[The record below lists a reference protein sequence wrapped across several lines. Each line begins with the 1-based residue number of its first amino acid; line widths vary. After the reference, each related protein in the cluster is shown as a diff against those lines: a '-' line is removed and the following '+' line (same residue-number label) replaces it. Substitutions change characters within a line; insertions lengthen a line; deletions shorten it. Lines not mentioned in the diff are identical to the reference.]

1 MKTVKLSLLA
11 VVVATAVSPSAFAG
25 DTVEAATTELTAIQP
40 GMSQSEI
47 DQKIGRFLERTGNS
61 AAAQNYLIAHD
72 YRTTTPQEN
81 TAASPVQP
89 ANTLNPITNQAQT
102 DRDNGQDT
110 AIQDAQHAA
119 NWASLKADDAQHA
132 ITVAQTDIDA
142 NKAAITDTRN
152 DVSAVQSDVTN
163 IKGDV
168 AHAQS
173 TADHANANANTALM
187 NGVKLSGAVTENKNN
202 IEQNRSDIADQ
213 QKLLASNEQKQ
224 IVRDNGQD
232 TAIQDAQHAANWA
245 SMKADDAQHA
255 IMVAQTDIDA
265 NKAAIADTRNDVSA
279 VQSDVTNIKGDVAH
293 AQSTADHANANANTA
308 LMNGVKLSGAV
319 TENKNNIEQNRS
331 DIADQQKLL
340 ASNEQKQIVRDN
352 GQDTAIQDAQHAANW
367 ASMKAD
373 DAQHA
378 IMVAQTDIDANKAAI
393 ADTRNDV
400 SAVQSDVTNIKGD
413 VAHAQSTA
421 DHANANANTAL
432 MNGVKLSG
440 AVTENKNNI
449 EQNRSD
455 IADQQQQLDETRKT
469 VAATGDVQT
478 AARYQS
484 MIDARQTAAA
494 NAQQAQADTQQ
505 QQMDD
510 QQKQIDATQK
520 TVSALGDAQTNAHY
534 QEMVNAGLRAQN
546 DANARTAAEQKQKID
561 TLATNQA
568 TQQHIDSVQY
578 GEQIQRLAQDSTQT
592 HEQIDSLTQDV
603 TQTHQQLSNT
613 QKRVADNSQQIT
625 TLNNHF
631 DSLKNEVE
639 DNRKEANAGT
649 ASAIAIASQP
659 QVKTGDLMMVS
670 AGAGTYNGES
680 AVSVG
685 TSFNAGTH
693 TVLKAGISA
702 DTQSDFGAGVGVG
715 YSF

>member
-25 DTVEAATTELTAIQP
+25 DTVEAATTELAAIQP
-40 GMSQSEI
+40 GMSQAEI
-47 DQKIGRFLERTGNS
+47 DQKIGRFLERTENS

-72 YRTTTPQEN
+72 YQTTTPQEN

-89 ANTLNPITNQAQT
+89 TNTLNPITNQAQT

-110 AIQDAQHAA
+110 AIQDAQHA
-119 NWASLKADDAQHA
+119 
-132 ITVAQTDIDA
+132 IMVAQSDIDA
-142 NKAAITDTRN
+142 NKAAIADTRN
-152 DVSAVQSDVTN
+152 DVSAVQSDVTT

-173 TADHANANANTALM
+173 TADHASANANTALM

-202 IEQNRSDIADQ
+202 ID
-213 QKLLASNEQKQ
+213 
-224 IVRDNGQD
+224 
-232 TAIQDAQHAANWA
+232 
-245 SMKADDAQHA
+245 
-255 IMVAQTDIDA
+255 
-265 NKAAIADTRNDVSA
+265 
-279 VQSDVTNIKGDVAH
+279 
-293 AQSTADHANANANTA
+293 
-308 LMNGVKLSGAV
+308 
-319 TENKNNIEQNRS
+319 
-331 DIADQQKLL
+331 
-340 ASNEQKQIVRDN
+340 
-352 GQDTAIQDAQHAANW
+352 
-367 ASMKAD
+367 
-373 DAQHA
+373 
-378 IMVAQTDIDANKAAI
+378 
-393 ADTRNDV
+393 
-400 SAVQSDVTNIKGD
+400 
-413 VAHAQSTA
+413 
-421 DHANANANTAL
+421 
-432 MNGVKLSG
+432 
-440 AVTENKNNI
+440 
-449 EQNRSD
+449 QNRSD

-520 TVSALGDAQTNAHY
+520 TVSALGDTQTNAHY

-603 TQTHQQLSNT
+603 NQTHQQLSNT

-631 DSLKNEVE
+631 SSLKNEVE

-659 QVKTGDLMMVS
+659 QVKAGDFMMVS
-670 AGAGTYNGES
+670 AGAGTFNGES

-693 TVLKAGISA
+693 TVIKAGVSA

>member
-25 DTVEAATTELTAIQP
+25 DTVEAATTELAAIQP
-40 GMSQSEI
+40 GMSQAEI

-72 YRTTTPQEN
+72 YQTTTPQEN

-89 ANTLNPITNQAQT
+89 TNTLNPITNQAQT

-110 AIQDAQHAA
+110 DIQ
-119 NWASLKADDAQHA
+119 DAQHA

-142 NKAAITDTRN
+142 NTAAITDTRN
-152 DVSAVQSDVTN
+152 DVSAVQSDVTT

-173 TADHANANANTALM
+173 TADHA
-187 NGVKLSGAVTENKNN
+187 S
-202 IEQNRSDIADQ
+202 
-213 QKLLASNEQKQ
+213 
-224 IVRDNGQD
+224 
-232 TAIQDAQHAANWA
+232 
-245 SMKADDAQHA
+245 
-255 IMVAQTDIDA
+255 
-265 NKAAIADTRNDVSA
+265 
-279 VQSDVTNIKGDVAH
+279 
-293 AQSTADHANANANTA
+293 
-308 LMNGVKLSGAV
+308 
-319 TENKNNIEQNRS
+319 
-331 DIADQQKLL
+331 
-340 ASNEQKQIVRDN
+340 
-352 GQDTAIQDAQHAANW
+352 
-367 ASMKAD
+367 
-373 DAQHA
+373 
-378 IMVAQTDIDANKAAI
+378 
-393 ADTRNDV
+393 
-400 SAVQSDVTNIKGD
+400 
-413 VAHAQSTA
+413 
-421 DHANANANTAL
+421 ANANTAL

-455 IADQQQQLDETRKT
+455 IADQQQLNETRKT

-494 NAQQAQADTQQ
+494 NAQQEQADAQQSDIDANKAAITDTRNDVSAVQSDVTTIKGDVAHAQSTADHASANANTALMNGVKLSGAVTENKNNIEQNRSDIADQQQLNETRKTVAATGDVQTAARYQSMIDARQTAAANAQQEQADTQQ

-534 QEMVNAGLRAQN
+534 QEMINAGLRAQN

-631 DSLKNEVE
+631 SSLKNEVE

-659 QVKTGDLMMVS
+659 QVKAGDFMMMS
-670 AGAGTYNGES
+670 AGAGTFNGES

-693 TVLKAGISA
+693 TVIKAGVSA

>member
-25 DTVEAATTELTAIQP
+25 DTVEAATTELTVIQP

-61 AAAQNYLIAHD
+61 VAAQNYLIAHD
-72 YRTTTPQEN
+72 YQTTTPQEN

-89 ANTLNPITNQAQT
+89 TNTLNPITNQAQT

-142 NKAAITDTRN
+142 NKAAITDIRN

-173 TADHANANANTALM
+173 TADHANANANTAL
-187 NGVKLSGAVTENKNN
+187 
-202 IEQNRSDIADQ
+202 I
-213 QKLLASNEQKQ
+213 
-224 IVRDNGQD
+224 
-232 TAIQDAQHAANWA
+232 
-245 SMKADDAQHA
+245 
-255 IMVAQTDIDA
+255 
-265 NKAAIADTRNDVSA
+265 
-279 VQSDVTNIKGDVAH
+279 
-293 AQSTADHANANANTA
+293 
-308 LMNGVKLSGAV
+308 
-319 TENKNNIEQNRS
+319 
-331 DIADQQKLL
+331 
-340 ASNEQKQIVRDN
+340 
-352 GQDTAIQDAQHAANW
+352 
-367 ASMKAD
+367 
-373 DAQHA
+373 
-378 IMVAQTDIDANKAAI
+378 
-393 ADTRNDV
+393 
-400 SAVQSDVTNIKGD
+400 
-413 VAHAQSTA
+413 
-421 DHANANANTAL
+421 
-432 MNGVKLSG
+432 NGVKLSG

-455 IADQQQQLDETRKT
+455 IADQQQQLDETRKI

-568 TQQHIDSVQY
+568 TQQHINSVQY

-631 DSLKNEVE
+631 SSLKNEVE

-659 QVKTGDLMMVS
+659 QVKAGDFMMMS
-670 AGAGTYNGES
+670 AGAGTFNGES

-693 TVLKAGISA
+693 TVIKAGVSA

>member
-25 DTVEAATTELTAIQP
+25 DTVEAATTELTVIQP

-61 AAAQNYLIAHD
+61 VAAQNYLIAHD
-72 YRTTTPQEN
+72 YQTTTPQEN

-89 ANTLNPITNQAQT
+89 TNTLNPITNQAQT

-142 NKAAITDTRN
+142 NKAAI
-152 DVSAVQSDVTN
+152 
-163 IKGDV
+163 
-168 AHAQS
+168 
-173 TADHANANANTALM
+173 
-187 NGVKLSGAVTENKNN
+187 
-202 IEQNRSDIADQ
+202 
-213 QKLLASNEQKQ
+213 
-224 IVRDNGQD
+224 
-232 TAIQDAQHAANWA
+232 
-245 SMKADDAQHA
+245 
-255 IMVAQTDIDA
+255 
-265 NKAAIADTRNDVSA
+265 ADTRNDVSA

-308 LMNGVKLSGAV
+308 L
-319 TENKNNIEQNRS
+319 I
-331 DIADQQKLL
+331 
-340 ASNEQKQIVRDN
+340 
-352 GQDTAIQDAQHAANW
+352 
-367 ASMKAD
+367 
-373 DAQHA
+373 
-378 IMVAQTDIDANKAAI
+378 
-393 ADTRNDV
+393 
-400 SAVQSDVTNIKGD
+400 
-413 VAHAQSTA
+413 
-421 DHANANANTAL
+421 
-432 MNGVKLSG
+432 NGVKLSG

-455 IADQQQQLDETRKT
+455 IADQQQQLDETRKI

-568 TQQHIDSVQY
+568 TQQHINSVQY

-631 DSLKNEVE
+631 SSLKNEVE

-659 QVKTGDLMMVS
+659 QVKAGDFMMMS
-670 AGAGTYNGES
+670 AGAGTFNGES

-693 TVLKAGISA
+693 TVIKAGVSA

>member
-25 DTVEAATTELTAIQP
+25 DTVEAATTELAAIQP
-40 GMSQSEI
+40 GMSQAEI

-72 YRTTTPQEN
+72 YQTTTPQEN

-89 ANTLNPITNQAQT
+89 TNTLNPITNQAQT

-110 AIQDAQHAA
+110 DIQ
-119 NWASLKADDAQHA
+119 DAQHA

-142 NKAAITDTRN
+142 NTAAITDTRN
-152 DVSAVQSDVTN
+152 DVSAVQSDVTT

-173 TADHANANANTALM
+173 TADHA
-187 NGVKLSGAVTENKNN
+187 S
-202 IEQNRSDIADQ
+202 
-213 QKLLASNEQKQ
+213 
-224 IVRDNGQD
+224 
-232 TAIQDAQHAANWA
+232 
-245 SMKADDAQHA
+245 
-255 IMVAQTDIDA
+255 
-265 NKAAIADTRNDVSA
+265 
-279 VQSDVTNIKGDVAH
+279 
-293 AQSTADHANANANTA
+293 
-308 LMNGVKLSGAV
+308 
-319 TENKNNIEQNRS
+319 
-331 DIADQQKLL
+331 
-340 ASNEQKQIVRDN
+340 
-352 GQDTAIQDAQHAANW
+352 
-367 ASMKAD
+367 
-373 DAQHA
+373 
-378 IMVAQTDIDANKAAI
+378 
-393 ADTRNDV
+393 
-400 SAVQSDVTNIKGD
+400 
-413 VAHAQSTA
+413 
-421 DHANANANTAL
+421 ANANTAL

-494 NAQQAQADTQQ
+494 NAQQEQADTQQ

-534 QEMVNAGLRAQN
+534 QEMINAGLRAQN

-631 DSLKNEVE
+631 SSLKNEVE

-659 QVKTGDLMMVS
+659 QVKAGDFMMMS
-670 AGAGTYNGES
+670 AGAGTFNGES

-693 TVLKAGISA
+693 TVIKAGVSA

>member
-25 DTVEAATTELTAIQP
+25 DTVEAATTELTVIQP

-61 AAAQNYLIAHD
+61 VAAQNYLIAHD
-72 YRTTTPQEN
+72 YQTTTPQEN

-89 ANTLNPITNQAQT
+89 TNTLNPITNQAQT

-142 NKAAITDTRN
+142 NKAAITDIRN

-187 NGVKLSGAVTENKNN
+187 NGVKLS
-202 IEQNRSDIADQ
+202 S
-213 QKLLASNEQKQ
+213 
-224 IVRDNGQD
+224 
-232 TAIQDAQHAANWA
+232 
-245 SMKADDAQHA
+245 
-255 IMVAQTDIDA
+255 
-265 NKAAIADTRNDVSA
+265 
-279 VQSDVTNIKGDVAH
+279 
-293 AQSTADHANANANTA
+293 
-308 LMNGVKLSGAV
+308 
-319 TENKNNIEQNRS
+319 
-331 DIADQQKLL
+331 
-340 ASNEQKQIVRDN
+340 
-352 GQDTAIQDAQHAANW
+352 
-367 ASMKAD
+367 
-373 DAQHA
+373 
-378 IMVAQTDIDANKAAI
+378 
-393 ADTRNDV
+393 
-400 SAVQSDVTNIKGD
+400 
-413 VAHAQSTA
+413 
-421 DHANANANTAL
+421 
-432 MNGVKLSG
+432 

-455 IADQQQQLDETRKT
+455 IADQQQQLDETRKI

-568 TQQHIDSVQY
+568 TQQHINSVQY

-631 DSLKNEVE
+631 SSLKNEVE

-659 QVKTGDLMMVS
+659 QVKAGDFMMMS
-670 AGAGTYNGES
+670 AGAGTFNGES

-693 TVLKAGISA
+693 TVIKAGVSA

>member
-25 DTVEAATTELTAIQP
+25 DTVEAATTELTVIQP

-61 AAAQNYLIAHD
+61 VAAQNYLIAHD
-72 YRTTTPQEN
+72 YQTTTPQEN

-89 ANTLNPITNQAQT
+89 TNTLNPITNQAQT

-142 NKAAITDTRN
+142 NKAAITDIRN

-187 NGVKLSGAVTENKNN
+187 NGVKLS
-202 IEQNRSDIADQ
+202 S
-213 QKLLASNEQKQ
+213 
-224 IVRDNGQD
+224 
-232 TAIQDAQHAANWA
+232 
-245 SMKADDAQHA
+245 
-255 IMVAQTDIDA
+255 
-265 NKAAIADTRNDVSA
+265 
-279 VQSDVTNIKGDVAH
+279 
-293 AQSTADHANANANTA
+293 
-308 LMNGVKLSGAV
+308 
-319 TENKNNIEQNRS
+319 
-331 DIADQQKLL
+331 
-340 ASNEQKQIVRDN
+340 
-352 GQDTAIQDAQHAANW
+352 
-367 ASMKAD
+367 
-373 DAQHA
+373 
-378 IMVAQTDIDANKAAI
+378 
-393 ADTRNDV
+393 
-400 SAVQSDVTNIKGD
+400 
-413 VAHAQSTA
+413 
-421 DHANANANTAL
+421 
-432 MNGVKLSG
+432 

-455 IADQQQQLDETRKT
+455 IADQQQQLDETRKI

-568 TQQHIDSVQY
+568 TQQHINSVQY

-603 TQTHQQLSNT
+603 TQTHQQFSNT

-631 DSLKNEVE
+631 SSLKNEVE

-659 QVKTGDLMMVS
+659 QVKAGDFMMMS
-670 AGAGTYNGES
+670 AGAGTFNGES

-685 TSFNAGTH
+685 ASFNAGTH
-693 TVLKAGISA
+693 TVIKAGVSA

>member
-89 ANTLNPITNQAQT
+89 TNTLNPITNQAQT
-102 DRDNGQDT
+102 D
-110 AIQDAQHAA
+110 
-119 NWASLKADDAQHA
+119 
-132 ITVAQTDIDA
+132 
-142 NKAAITDTRN
+142 
-152 DVSAVQSDVTN
+152 
-163 IKGDV
+163 
-168 AHAQS
+168 
-173 TADHANANANTALM
+173 
-187 NGVKLSGAVTENKNN
+187 
-202 IEQNRSDIADQ
+202 
-213 QKLLASNEQKQ
+213 
-224 IVRDNGQD
+224 RDNGQD

-293 AQSTADHANANANTA
+293 AQSTADHA
-308 LMNGVKLSGAV
+308 S
-319 TENKNNIEQNRS
+319 
-331 DIADQQKLL
+331 
-340 ASNEQKQIVRDN
+340 
-352 GQDTAIQDAQHAANW
+352 
-367 ASMKAD
+367 
-373 DAQHA
+373 
-378 IMVAQTDIDANKAAI
+378 
-393 ADTRNDV
+393 
-400 SAVQSDVTNIKGD
+400 
-413 VAHAQSTA
+413 
-421 DHANANANTAL
+421 ANANTAL

-455 IADQQQQLDETRKT
+455 IADQQQQ
-469 VAATGDVQT
+469 
-478 AARYQS
+478 
-484 MIDARQTAAA
+484 
-494 NAQQAQADTQQ
+494 
-505 QQMDD
+505 MDD

-520 TVSALGDAQTNAHY
+520 TVSALGDGQTNAHY

-631 DSLKNEVE
+631 SSLKNEVE

-659 QVKTGDLMMVS
+659 QVKAGDFMMMS
-670 AGAGTYNGES
+670 AGAGTFNGES
-680 AVSVG
+680 AVSFG

-693 TVLKAGISA
+693 TVIKAGVSA

>member
-25 DTVEAATTELTAIQP
+25 DTVEAATTELAAIQP
-40 GMSQSEI
+40 GMSQAEI

-89 ANTLNPITNQAQT
+89 TNTLNPITNQAQT

-132 ITVAQTDIDA
+132 IT
-142 NKAAITDTRN
+142 
-152 DVSAVQSDVTN
+152 
-163 IKGDV
+163 
-168 AHAQS
+168 
-173 TADHANANANTALM
+173 
-187 NGVKLSGAVTENKNN
+187 
-202 IEQNRSDIADQ
+202 
-213 QKLLASNEQKQ
+213 
-224 IVRDNGQD
+224 
-232 TAIQDAQHAANWA
+232 
-245 SMKADDAQHA
+245 
-255 IMVAQTDIDA
+255 
-265 NKAAIADTRNDVSA
+265 
-279 VQSDVTNIKGDVAH
+279 
-293 AQSTADHANANANTA
+293 
-308 LMNGVKLSGAV
+308 
-319 TENKNNIEQNRS
+319 
-331 DIADQQKLL
+331 
-340 ASNEQKQIVRDN
+340 
-352 GQDTAIQDAQHAANW
+352 
-367 ASMKAD
+367 
-373 DAQHA
+373 
-378 IMVAQTDIDANKAAI
+378 VAQTDIDANKAAI

-494 NAQQAQADTQQ
+494 NAQQEQADAQQSDIEANKDAITDTRNDVSAVQSDVTTIKGDVAHAQSTADHANANANTALMNGVKLSGAVTENKNNIEQNRSDIADQQQQLDETRKIVAATGDVQTAARYQSMIDARQTAAANAQKAQADTQQ

-631 DSLKNEVE
+631 SSLKNEVE

-659 QVKTGDLMMVS
+659 QVKAGDFMMMS
-670 AGAGTYNGES
+670 AGAGTFNGES

-693 TVLKAGISA
+693 TVIKAGVSA